1 MSSTNYNL
9 YVDWNND
16 GDFGDAD
23 ENITSYVQKL
33 EWERGRDLANNLTG
47 EYVSGI
53 LRVTLKNTTNIF
65 SSFNSGSDLYGN
77 ILPSRK
83 IKLQMGGG
91 STLSHLHLI
100 KINGQAILI
109 HWYLFPIFKEII
121 WQY

>member
-23 ENITSYVQKL
+23 ENITSYVQGL

-47 EYVSGI
+47 DSVSGT
-53 LRVTLKNTTNIF
+53 LQVVLKNTTGIF
-65 SSFNSGSDLYGN
+65 SSFKTDGALYGN

-83 IKLQMGGG
+83 VKT
-91 STLSHLHLI
+91 TLLYTI
-100 KINGQAILI
+100 
-109 HWYLFPIFKEII
+109 
-121 WQY
+121 